1 LTAEADG
8 SRTVLSHRERGY
20 GDPLLLLNGVAM
32 GAASWE
38 PVAVHL
44 EQRFRV
50 IRCDFRGQLLTPASP
65 PGELTGHADDVNG
78 LLDHL
83 GLAKVHLVGTS
94 FGGVIG
100 ALLAARNPGR
110 VRSLVTIA
118 SADGFDEE
126 MADEV
131 EKWREACRRSL
142 EGPDRGVLSD
152 VLEPAAYSPRYLA
165 DHREE
170 REERRRQI
178 SGLPDAFFEGL
189 LALLDTAHSFRMR
202 EELARISCPTLVIAA
217 ELDGFVPLQRARGF
231 AEAIVGADFRFVNGA
246 GHAVVVEQ
254 PDEVA
259 RLCLDFLEGVSRS
272 Y

>member
-1 LTAEADG
+1 
-8 SRTVLSHRERGY
+8 VLYHRDRGE

-32 GAASWE
+32 SAASWE
-38 PVAVHL
+38 LVAVHL
-44 EQRFRV
+44 EEHFQV
-50 IRCDFRGQLLTPASP
+50 IRCDFRGQLLTPTP
-65 PGELTGHADDVNG
+65 PPTDLTGHADDVIA
-78 LLDHL
+78 LLDQL
-83 GLAKVHLVGTS
+83 GLETVHLVGTS

-100 ALLAARNPGR
+100 ALTAAWNPGR

-118 SADGFDEE
+118 SADGFDEG
-126 MADEV
+126 MAEEV
-131 EKWREACRRSL
+131 ARWREACRLSL
-142 EGPDRGVLSD
+142 AGPDRGVLSD
-152 VLEPAAYSPRYLA
+152 VLEPAAYSPQYLA

-178 SGLPDAFFEGL
+178 AGLPDAFFEGL
-189 LALLDTAHSFRMR
+189 LELLDTAHSFRMR

-217 ELDGFVPLQRARGF
+217 ELDGFVPLARARGF
-231 AEAIVGADFRFVNGA
+231 AGAIAGAEFRVIEGA

-259 RLCLDFLEGVSRS
+259 RHCLEFLERVSRG